1 MSLFSRPNE
10 FDESDELIENFR
22 INISN
27 DIIPDI
33 LNYLSLHDFLK
44 IQTKTYDKRINILV
58 EERLSE
64 FKKLNLMDFPDLHK
78 ITEKCDIIH
87 YHSLRTRRDI
97 LTTEELKEVILN
109 NEDLNIYNKIESS
122 YTRKIYNIHLIKY
135 NDDGEQIN
143 KQIVYNG
150 HIDDI
155 ELSIYDFLIRY
166 VYLIEG
172 TRCTIISTSLNL

>member
-1 MSLFSRPNE
+1 MSLFSRPY
-10 FDESDELIENFR
+10 ELIENVR
-22 INISN
+22 TNISISN
-27 DIIPDI
+27 DIMNDVF
-33 LNYLSLHDFLK
+33 NYLSFQDFLK
-44 IQTKTYDKRINILV
+44 IQTKTNDKRINNLV
-58 EERLSE
+58 EEKLSE
-64 FKKLNLMDFPDLHK
+64 FKKLNLLDFPDLHK

-87 YHSLRTRRDI
+87 YHSLRTIRGI

-122 YTRKIYNIHLIKY
+122 YLSKIYNIHLIKY

-143 KQIVYNG
+143 KQIIYQG

-155 ELSIYDFLIRY
+155 ELSIFDYLIRY

-172 TRCTIISTSLNL
+172 TRCTIISNSLNLI